1 MAQRL
6 TEEDKVA
13 RKIANSISDL
23 RLDLDQIGKILAW
36 QSPTV
41 ALNRLILIVDAME
54 YEKDK
59 NVREFH
65 RTWG

>member
-13 RKIANSISDL
+13 RKIANIVSDL
-23 RLDLDQIGKILAW
+23 RLDLDQIGKTLAW

-41 ALNRLILIVDAME
+41 SLNRLILIVDAME
-54 YEKDK
+54 YEKEN
-59 NVREFH
+59 NVRHYH
-65 RTWG
+65 RL